1 MDKVGFV
8 WHFAAVRRQWPTLT
22 TTTTTK
28 MTTELD
34 MTPTWEFAAQVYCEV
49 LKNPEASAE
58 SVRAAEEEILRLARI
73 VDSLKKPQA

>member
-1 MDKVGFV
+1 
-8 WHFAAVRRQWPTLT
+8 
-22 TTTTTK
+22 
-28 MTTELD
+28 

-73 VDSLKKPQA
+73 VDNLKKAQP